1 MNIFINNNT
10 YNSSIFLKLSQMKIS
25 LQNIL
30 MLFIAISIASC
41 SIPKTYEVVISQG
54 NLVDQEMM
62 DKLEVGMTE
71 SQVKFVMGSPLISD
85 TFYPNRWDYFTSVTQ
100 GTKTYT
106 EQKITLYFEDS
117 KLARWEGNL
126 ILEN

>member
-1 MNIFINNNT
+1 
-10 YNSSIFLKLSQMKIS
+10 MKIS

-30 MLFIAISIASC
+30 LLFIGVIIASC

-106 EQKITLYFEDS
+106 EQKITLYFEAN

>member
-1 MNIFINNNT
+1 
-10 YNSSIFLKLSQMKIS
+10 MKIS
-25 LQNIL
+25 LQNIS
-30 MLFIAISIASC
+30 MLFMAIYIASC